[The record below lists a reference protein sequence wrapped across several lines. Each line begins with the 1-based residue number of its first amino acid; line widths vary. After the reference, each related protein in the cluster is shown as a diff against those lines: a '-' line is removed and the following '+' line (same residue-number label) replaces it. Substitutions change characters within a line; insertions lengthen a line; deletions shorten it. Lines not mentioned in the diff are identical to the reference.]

1 MTSLRRF
8 AAVGARTKGE
18 RENMNGE
25 AVSSFIQ
32 FLGRFDPPWVLV
44 IVAVAILC
52 YRAPDIVKA
61 FRGKR

>member
-1 MTSLRRF
+1 MNAE
-8 AAVGARTKGE
+8 AA
-18 RENMNGE
+18 N
-25 AVSSFIQ
+25 SFIQ
-32 FLGRFDPPWVLV
+32 LLSRFDPPWVLV